1 MIKFVIKRLIGG
13 IITIILVII
22 LVFFM
27 IHSIP
32 GSPFT
37 SQVNLPENI
46 KQNVINKYGLD
57 KPLHQQLIAYF
68 DNILHGD
75 LGMSIKSN
83 GRTVNSI
90 ISEHLP
96 ISMIIGGISVI
107 LCIIIAIPLGVLAAT
122 HESKLIDIICRFF
135 SIITAS
141 TPGFVVAVLFQ
152 YIFCVKLKW
161 FPSFTLSNWT
171 AIILPISV
179 LILYPFAIIFQ
190 LIRNNMIEEL
200 KKDYIIMAKMS
211 GISNNK
217 ILYKYALKNACIPL
231 INYLSPVIVSV
242 LTGSFAVEKVF
253 GIPGIG
259 RYFITS
265 VLDSDYTVVLG
276 LTVFFTILMVTFNL
290 FSDIFYK
297 ILNPRVVIE

>member
-96 ISMIIGGISVI
+96 ISMIVGGISVI

-179 LILYPFAIIFQ
+179 LILYPLAIIVTGLNIKTSFINCCFMSLTSYMIPEIQ
-190 LIRNNMIEEL
+190 KIAVVNAFTRFKKSLLIADNIPENNPQNV
-200 KKDYIIMAKMS
+200 KKTNINIIYI
-211 GISNNK
+211 
-217 ILYKYALKNACIPL
+217 
-231 INYLSPVIVSV
+231 
-242 LTGSFAVEKVF
+242 GSCK
-253 GIPGIG
+253 
-259 RYFITS
+259 
-265 VLDSDYTVVLG
+265 
-276 LTVFFTILMVTFNL
+276 
-290 FSDIFYK
+290 
-297 ILNPRVVIE
+297 